1 MSASPNS
8 RLPPRISGH
17 SSTFTVDVSNWTLGA
32 IDLSEA
38 YIVRRALHPRRC
50 ATRRIRREWKCLNV
64 DCQPYST
71 QQGCGWILSLAPFGT
86 TIDVPT
92 KAKACHRTAS
102 SLPQASKPVFV
113 LFRLEW
119 SGQSEAKTI
128 TFNLLFNL
136 GLRPTIAH
144 KDHHRLGNTGEN
156 PRRNTPVRSK
166 HLDIHDHLA

>member
-1 MSASPNS
+1 MLTVSPS
-8 RLPPRISGH
+8 PRL
-17 SSTFTVDVSNWTLGA
+17 TEVWL
-32 IDLSEA
+32 DL
-38 YIVRRALHPRRC
+38 
-50 ATRRIRREWKCLNV
+50 T
-64 DCQPYST
+64 
-71 QQGCGWILSLAPFGT
+71 LSLAPFGT
-86 TIDVPT
+86 TIELHVPT

-119 SGQSEAKTI
+119 SGSSEAKTI